1 LTEHQGLLA
10 EDGREPV
17 GCVYVNTGN
26 DNFGFVFGLYVRPE
40 THRRGCARLLM
51 RSVAEELQD
60 AGKDYIVLSVD
71 TPNTAGRALYED
83 LGFTDAART
92 LRAEVN
98 RLL

>member
-1 LTEHQGLLA
+1 
-10 EDGREPV
+10 
-17 GCVYVNTGN
+17 
-26 DNFGFVFGLYVRPE
+26 
-40 THRRGCARLLM
+40 
-51 RSVAEELQD
+51 LQD